1 MCEPGSISVWLE
13 SLQQGDESVA
23 AQLWCRFHQ
32 QLVSIARDR
41 IRGSRQRVADGE
53 DVVVDAF
60 DSFFRRAQKG
70 QFPNLRDRHDLW
82 SLLVTITERK
92 AVNLIR
98 DQGREKRGGGR
109 VRGDSVFFP
118 DEPIAATTSVPSLDC
133 LPSPVASPDAA
144 AAFAET
150 LENLLQNLGDQHRQI
165 ALFKLEG
172 RTNVEIAKLLDCA
185 VSTVE
190 RRLRLIRRCWVEARH
205 G

>member
-1 MCEPGSISVWLE
+1 MHLIPFFC
-13 SLQQGDESVA
+13 
-23 AQLWCRFHQ
+23 AQN
-32 QLVSIARDR
+32 
-41 IRGSRQRVADGE
+41 G
-53 DVVVDAF
+53 
-60 DSFFRRAQKG
+60 K
-70 QFPNLRDRHDLW
+70 FPNLRDRHDLW

-98 DQGREKRGGGR
+98 DQAREKRGGGR
-109 VRGDSVFFP
+109 VRGDSVFFR
-118 DEPIAATTSVPSLDC
+118 DEPIAATTSVPSLDR

-144 AAFAET
+144 AALAET
-150 LENLLQNLGDQHRQI
+150 LENLLRNLGDQHRQI